1 MQGGREPAS
10 YEVVMMA
17 GEDVVIDPWG
27 SAQSTDYD
35 RIVEQFGLSS
45 MDGVTLENPSR
56 LHRRGIVFAHRDL
69 DQVLDAKRRGDGFG
83 VLTGL
88 MPSGQMHMGHSMVI
102 DQVKWFQEQG
112 GDVTIAVADLESQA
126 TRGISLEKGRKI
138 ALEEYVANYAAL
150 GLDVEKTNVYFQS
163 SRPIVQRLGFQLG
176 KRTNLNEFE
185 AIYGFGGETNLAHVQ
200 APMVQVGD
208 ILHPQTDEYGGLRPI
223 VVPVGVDQDPH
234 LRLTRGLAAKTNWFN
249 VNDGKHAGVTITLSV
264 HEENASA
271 LGQMPNGRLD
281 KEKLNQVFNGIVASL
296 VDLGYSDIQSN
307 PKQGTVN
314 VPSATKRDKTMIRM
328 KLLQYERSLGGMGM
342 LAPSSTYH
350 HFAVGMTGEKM
361 SSSKPKTTLFLR
373 DDLPTVEKKIKR
385 AFSGG
390 QTTIEEHRRLGGDP
404 DIDVAYQYMMYFF
417 EEDDG
422 YLAELNSDYRA
433 GKILAGEMK
442 QLCIDRA
449 VDWLGHLHEMRDQT
463 AHLVED
469 FLAQD
474 AR

>member
-1 MQGGREPAS
+1 MD
-10 YEVVMMA
+10 

-27 SAQSTDYD
+27 SAQSTDYS
-35 RIVEQFGLSS
+35 RIIDQFGLSS
-45 MDGVTLENPSR
+45 MEQMHLPSPSR

-69 DQVLDAKRRGDGFG
+69 ERVLDAQKQAESFG

-102 DQVKWFQEQG
+102 DQVKWFQELG

-126 TRGISLEKGRKI
+126 TRGVSLEKGRKI
-138 ALEEYVANYAAL
+138 ALEEYISHYAAL
-150 GLDVEKTNVYFQS
+150 GIDPEKTNVYFQS

-185 AIYGFGGETNLAHVQ
+185 SIYGFNGETNLAHVQ
-200 APMVQVGD
+200 APLVQVGD

-249 VNDGKHAGVTITLSV
+249 VNDGKSSGVVIGLSV
-264 HEENASA
+264 QEDNAEV

-281 KEKLNQVFNGIVASL
+281 NNRLNTVFAGMVASL
-296 VDLGYSDIQSN
+296 EHLGFSDILSN
-307 PKQGTVN
+307 PKQRTIT
-314 VPSATKRDKTMIRM
+314 VPSATPRDKSRIQI
-328 KLLQYERSLGGMGM
+328 KLLEYERSLGGMGL

-350 HFAVGMTGEKM
+350 HFAVGLTGEKM
-361 SSSKPKTTLFLR
+361 SSSKPKTTIFLR
-373 DDLPTVEKKIKR
+373 DDLATVEKKIKR

-390 QTTIEEHRRLGGDP
+390 QATVEEHRRIGGNP
-404 DIDVAYQYMMYFF
+404 DIDVAYRYMMYFF
-417 EEDDG
+417 EDDDS
-422 YLAELNSDYRA
+422 YLAEINADYRA

-449 VDWLGHLHEMRDQT
+449 TAWLGDLHEMRDQT
-463 AHLVED
+463 AHLVKD
-469 FLAQD
+469 FLASD
-474 AR
+474 AQ

>member
-1 MQGGREPAS
+1 MG
-10 YEVVMMA
+10 

-27 SAQSTDYD
+27 SAQSTDYS
-35 RIVEQFGLSS
+35 RIIDQFGLSS
-45 MDGVTLENPSR
+45 MDNVSLPSPSR

-69 DQVLDAKRRGDGFG
+69 EQVLDAQRQGDSFG

-102 DQVKWFQEQG
+102 DQVKWFQQLG

-126 TRGISLEKGRKI
+126 TRGVSLEKGRKI
-138 ALEEYVANYAAL
+138 ALEEYIAHYAAL
-150 GLDVEKTNVYFQS
+150 GIDPEKTNVYFQS
-163 SRPIVQRLGFQLG
+163 SRPVVQRLGFQLG

-185 AIYGFGGETNLAHVQ
+185 AIYGFSGETNLAHVQ
-200 APMVQVGD
+200 APLVQVGD

-234 LRLTRGLAAKTNWFN
+234 LRLTRGLASKTNWFN
-249 VNDGKHAGVTITLSV
+249 VNDGKSSGVVIGLSV
-264 HEENASA
+264 QDDNAEV

-281 KEKLNQVFNGIVASL
+281 KDRLNTVFSGMVSSL
-296 VDLGYSDIQSN
+296 EHLGFSDIQSN
-307 PKQGTVN
+307 PKQGTIL
-314 VPSATKRDKTMIRM
+314 VPSATSKDKSKIRM
-328 KLLQYERSLGGMGM
+328 KLLEYERSLGGMGL

-350 HFAVGMTGEKM
+350 HFAVGLTGEKM

-390 QTTIEEHRRLGGDP
+390 QATVEEHRRLGGNP
-404 DIDVAYQYMMYFF
+404 DIDVAYRYMMYFF
-417 EEDDG
+417 EDDDA
-422 YLAELNSDYRA
+422 YLESINADYRA

-449 VDWLGHLHEMRDQT
+449 TAWLGNLHEMRDQT
-463 AHLVED
+463 AHLVGD
-469 FLAQD
+469 FLADD

>member
-1 MQGGREPAS
+1 
-10 YEVVMMA
+10 MA

-27 SAQSTDYD
+27 SAQSTDYS
-35 RIVEQFGLSS
+35 RIIDQFGLSS
-45 MDGVTLENPSR
+45 MGDVSLPSPSR

-69 DQVLDAKRRGDGFG
+69 GQILDAQRQGDSFG

-102 DQVKWFQEQG
+102 DQVKWFQELG

-126 TRGISLEKGRKI
+126 TRGVSLEKGRKV
-138 ALEEYVANYAAL
+138 ALEEYIAHYAAL
-150 GLDVEKTNVYFQS
+150 GIDPEKTNVYFQS

-185 AIYGFGGETNLAHVQ
+185 AIYGFNGETNLAHVQ
-200 APMVQVGD
+200 APLVQVGD

-234 LRLTRGLAAKTNWFN
+234 LRLTRGLASKTNWFN
-249 VNDGKHAGVTITLSV
+249 VNDGKSSGVVIGLSV
-264 HEENASA
+264 QDDNAEV
-271 LGQMPNGRLD
+271 LGRMPNGRLD
-281 KEKLNQVFNGIVASL
+281 KDRLKVIFAGMVSSL
-296 VDLGYSDIQSN
+296 EHLGFSDIQSN
-307 PKQGTVN
+307 PKQGTIV
-314 VPSATKRDKTMIRM
+314 VPSATSKDKSRIRM
-328 KLLQYERSLGGMGM
+328 KLLEYERSLGGMGL

-350 HFAVGMTGEKM
+350 HFAVGLTGEKM

-373 DDLPTVEKKIKR
+373 DDLATVEKKIQR

-390 QTTIEEHRRLGGDP
+390 QSTVEEHRRLGGNP
-404 DIDVAYQYMMYFF
+404 DIDVAYRYMMYFF
-417 EEDDG
+417 EDDDA
-422 YLAELNSDYRA
+422 YLESINADYRA

-449 VDWLGHLHEMRDQT
+449 TAWLGNLHEMRDQT
-463 AHLVED
+463 AHLVQD
-469 FLAQD
+469 FLASD